1 MNNIPPEA
9 NISSN
14 ASMSSYIPSKLY
26 YFGNCKDTV
35 DIDGMWDA
43 NEMSQVLMSSDL
55 LPTSST
61 VKAIQDG
68 DRNIPSDLKS
78 WTNKNQDKLDDVS
91 EIVCGINTYQHIA
104 FIYVSEL
111 DTHFFFDV

>member
-14 ASMSSYIPSKLY
+14 ASMSSYIPDKLY

-35 DIDGMWDA
+35 DVDEMWDA
-43 NEMSQVLMSSDL
+43 NEMNQVLMDSDL
-55 LPTSST
+55 LPTLSIIDN
-61 VKAIQDG
+61 IQNG

-78 WTNKNQDKLDDVS
+78 WINKNQDKLDDTL

-104 FIYVSEL
+104 FIYVSKL